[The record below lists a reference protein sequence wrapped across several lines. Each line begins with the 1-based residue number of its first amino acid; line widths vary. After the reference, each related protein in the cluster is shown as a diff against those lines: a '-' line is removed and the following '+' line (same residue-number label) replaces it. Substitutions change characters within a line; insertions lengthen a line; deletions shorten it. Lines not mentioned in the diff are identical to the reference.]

1 MFILYKS
8 HLKSYVFFF
17 FFVNSVKSNSEDAF
31 LHTNYRSWYDFIVF
45 IVDLLSLKFSTF
57 VLILV
62 FHFAHM

>member
-1 MFILYKS
+1 MF
-8 HLKSYVFFF
+8 FFF